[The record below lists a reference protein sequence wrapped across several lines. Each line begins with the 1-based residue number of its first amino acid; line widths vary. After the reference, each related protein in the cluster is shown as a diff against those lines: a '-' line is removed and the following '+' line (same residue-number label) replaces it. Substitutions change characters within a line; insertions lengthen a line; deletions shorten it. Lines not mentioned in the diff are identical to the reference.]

1 MKWWR
6 KLGGLIFSS
15 IRHAVRE
22 VSYHVL
28 LLLLQSIDLASKG
41 IMYSISFNSHSL
53 SLFFQFFSILISS
66 VRYTSFLQIFSTFL
80 IFVDLSYQM
89 KQFIY
94 HVQSLNELIVET
106 KSPLIQMDLVNYVI
120 NVINLLDIW
129 LPISI
134 LLYKKRNCCAEKLRE
149 EI

>member
-1 MKWWR
+1 
-6 KLGGLIFSS
+6 
-15 IRHAVRE
+15 
-22 VSYHVL
+22 
-28 LLLLQSIDLASKG
+28 
-41 IMYSISFNSHSL
+41 
-53 SLFFQFFSILISS
+53 
-66 VRYTSFLQIFSTFL
+66 
-80 IFVDLSYQM
+80 M

-134 LLYKKRNCCAEKLRE
+134 LLYKKRNCCAEKMRE